1 MYRTVM
7 AYQLQTLNYI
17 NVSFNCIST
26 IHIVVSYITLTIN
39 IIILMVFSFDVIS
52 CANMSDFYAGLID
65 KIY

>member
-1 MYRTVM
+1 M
-7 AYQLQTLNYI
+7 
-17 NVSFNCIST
+17 SFNCIST